1 MNHVDMIQLEDPS
14 HGLVEAFLDDGVS
27 FSLLIFSN
35 SNDNLIL
42 CALRQISS
50 LQAQLPSSHFL
61 APPQIL
67 LVFPDQIFG
76 FMGIDY
82 SSPTLAT
89 TLMNFVL
96 AFTFILTII
105 FRMEKLAWNSTSS
118 QAKVV
123 GTIASITGAFIVTLY
138 KGEGLMI
145 SLGFIVQVNE
155 TPLIIP
161 SYFKELII
169 GGFLVVLIITFYI
182 SLFSAVLAALL
193 SLITVRDPGTWALK
207 VDSGL
212 VAIIYS
218 TLAGTLFRVTVIMW
232 CLKRRGPVYVAMFQP
247 LGIIFAVVLGVIVLG
262 DSICCGRCFLQ
273 LFMYIGI
280 GYSSPTLASAMSDLT
295 PAFTFILAIIS
306 RMEKVDLGVLS
317 SRAKFVG
324 TLVSIIGALTLTLLK
339 GLPLIDNGS
348 TTTLQQILLPQSSWI
363 VGAIFLASAALVLS
377 LLYIVQTW
385 IIREYPAEL
394 VVALGSCIST
404 AINSSVF
411 TLILERD
418 RNAWRLK
425 PGIELIAIGYAAV
438 FAVAIRNVAHTWACR
453 TKGPLYVSM
462 FKPLGMVFA
471 IIMGVSLLKD
481 TLYLGS
487 VIGAAI
493 IAVGFYAVNWGKA
506 QEERI
511 VAECRPICE
520 SNRAP
525 LLNTKVDIQ

>member
-1 MNHVDMIQLEDPS
+1 MSGSSSSSWP
-14 HGLVEAFLDDGVS
+14 GDGVTVAMVVVELLEQGLSTLSKAAMTGGMSS
-27 FSLLIFSN
+27 FVFVVYSNSLAVFILLPASLLFYW
-35 SNDNLIL
+35 
-42 CALRQISS
+42 RRP
-50 LQAQLPSSHFL
+50 LPKIRP
-61 APPQIL
+61 A
-67 LVFPDQIFG
+67 
-76 FMGIDY
+76 
-82 SSPTLAT
+82 
-89 TLMNFVL
+89 
-96 AFTFILTII
+96 II
-105 FRMEKLAWNSTSS
+105 FWIFL
-118 QAKVV
+118 
-123 GTIASITGAFIVTLY
+123 L
-138 KGEGLMI
+138 GL
-145 SLGFIVQVNE
+145 LG
-155 TPLIIP
+155 
-161 SYFKELII
+161 
-169 GGFLVVLIITFYI
+169 
-182 SLFSAVLAALL
+182 
-193 SLITVRDPGTWALK
+193 
-207 VDSGL
+207 
-212 VAIIYS
+212 
-218 TLAGTLFRVTVIMW
+218 
-232 CLKRRGPVYVAMFQP
+232 
-247 LGIIFAVVLGVIVLG
+247 
-262 DSICCGRCFLQ
+262 CFLQ